1 MTNSCMQIKT
11 RSNQVKPGHG
21 LIGIANRKPDLELV
35 DDNLN
40 NWKSGV
46 AGTSAAAIAKTGP
59 HANIIE

>member
-40 NWKSGV
+40 N
-46 AGTSAAAIAKTGP
+46 
-59 HANIIE
+59 